1 MNQPVN
7 TPSMTPK
14 VILAQF
20 TTLVVVSIFSPFFA
34 ITASRDPTKIAMNSF
49 GVAAAV
55 ARANINGF
63 TVGKVEMAPFEMLYG
78 SGHRRIMNSSFRPS
92 CFSTSDR
99 ASNRLS
105 FATSRCTK
113 FDSRVRE
120 TTNEQTDPATV
131 AEATIGQLKTI
142 SWLCRVA
149 QCRRSDK
156 RWRLTPVESH
166 KQIQPRSGML
176 SNL

>member
-1 MNQPVN
+1 MNQPVK

-34 ITASRDPTKIAMNSF
+34 ITASLDPTKIAISNF

-55 ARANINGF
+55 AKANIIGF
-63 TVGKVEMAPFEMLYG
+63 TVGKVEIAPFEMLYG

-92 CFSTSDR
+92 CLSTSDR

-131 AEATIGQLKTI
+131 AEATIGQLETI
-142 SWLCRVA
+142 SWLCRFA
-149 QCRRSDK
+149 QCRRIDK

>member
-14 VILAQF
+14 AILAQF
-20 TTLVVVSIFSPFFA
+20 TTLVVVSIFSPLFA

-55 ARANINGF
+55 ASANINGF

-78 SGHRRIMNSSFRPS
+78 SGHRRIMNRSFRPS
-92 CFSTSDR
+92 CLSTSDR

-105 FATSRCTK
+105 FATIRCTK

-120 TTNEQTDPATV
+120 TTNEQIDPATV
-131 AEATIGQLKTI
+131 AEATIGQLRNI
-142 SWLCRVA
+142 SWLRRVA

-156 RWRLTPVESH
+156 R
-166 KQIQPRSGML
+166 
-176 SNL
+176 

>member
-34 ITASRDPTKIAMNSF
+34 ITASRDPTKMAMNNF

-55 ARANINGF
+55 ARANINGL
-63 TVGKVEMAPFEMLYG
+63 TVGKVEIAPFEMLYG
-78 SGHRRIMNSSFRPS
+78 SGQRRIMNSSFSPS
-92 CFSTSDR
+92 YLSTSDR

-105 FATSRCTK
+105 FATIRCTK
-113 FDSRVRE
+113 FDSKVRE
-120 TTNEQTDPATV
+120 TTNEHSDPAMV
-131 AEATIGQLKTI
+131 AEATIGQLRSI
-142 SWLCRVA
+142 S
-149 QCRRSDK
+149 
-156 RWRLTPVESH
+156 
-166 KQIQPRSGML
+166 
-176 SNL
+176 